1 MRLVASASACR
12 LPQMTDRC
20 IHARPSTRARARGEN
35 ALLGVEV
42 EPSPDNEGPRPRGRQ
57 RVATRHRPDLVALH
71 MFSFRGPD
79 RLGRDSRTEEYR
91 YEPFACSVP
100 MVVSQT
106 RRSDQTTVNGSCMHQ
121 SRPVG
126 VAGSCCSRQ
135 SCILRLPRHSSGSGL
150 LLPQRPI

>member
-1 MRLVASASACR
+1 MAR
-12 LPQMTDRC
+12 DRC
-20 IHARPSTRARARGEN
+20 WWCRGALGRFRFRLQTSTDDRQVHPRATVNARARGEN

-91 YEPFACSVP
+91 YEPFAYQRNQRLLARCPKSTSH
-100 MVVSQT
+100 VSPA
-106 RRSDQTTVNGSCMHQ
+106 RSPLFD
-121 SRPVG
+121 PVRARYG
-126 VAGSCCSRQ
+126 K
-135 SCILRLPRHSSGSGL
+135 ISG
-150 LLPQRPI
+150 RA